1 MVNVMMRRISYLFIS
16 DELVWEELDTRPR
29 VILGSEEMVRMRANE
44 LR

>member
-1 MVNVMMRRISYLFIS
+1 MMRRISYLFIG
-16 DELVWEELDTRPR
+16 DELVWEELDARPR